1 MNEPRIIVLTAPS
14 GSGKTTIARRL
25 MDAQP
30 SLRFSISATT
40 RPARP
45 NERHGIDYYFMTTDQ
60 FEAEIENDAFVEYE
74 EVYPGCLYGT
84 LRSEIDSATSDSP
97 MLLDID
103 VNGARRVKE
112 LVGDDALAIFIRP
125 PSVDALRKRLLRRA
139 TESDASLK
147 QRLERAEMEMSF
159 ADEFDTVVINDDLE
173 TATAETLDLV
183 HRFLSVP
190 RNA

>member
-147 QRLERAEMEMSF
+147 QRLERSEERRVGKECRCRELRCGRSNRRT
-159 ADEFDTVVINDDLE
+159 D
-173 TATAETLDLV
+173 
-183 HRFLSVP
+183 R
-190 RNA
+190 RGR

>member
-173 TATAETLDLV
+173 TATTETLDLV